1 MGSWLK
7 SCLRWKWKSPPP
19 DQICICIWGQVRVGL
34 GWGGCG
40 PGAYAISVVRRWA
53 TIAALY
59 LYSSSKA
66 QREELGEWPWMER
79 CGGGWLEPWEEE
91 CNSEWNASCLW
102 GWNQE
107 GRKTRWLKSQ
117 VTRGHVMACAPVS
130 ELGDRRSCWATLWR
144 GFKCMCGVCHR
155 IFQSLAETKSKNVAV
170 EGHWEC
176 WRHGI

>member
-7 SCLRWKWKSPPP
+7 SCLRWKWKSLPP
-19 DQICICIWGQVRVGL
+19 DQICICIWDQVRVGL

-79 CGGGWLEPWEEE
+79 CGGGWLEPWEED
-91 CNSEWNASCLW
+91 CNSEVNAHACEAGIRKGGRQDDWSHRS
-102 GWNQE
+102 QE
-107 GRKTRWLKSQ
+107 GMSWPVLRLVSWETGGHAELLSEGASNVCVEC
-117 VTRGHVMACAPVS
+117 VTEYFSH
-130 ELGDRRSCWATLWR
+130 
-144 GFKCMCGVCHR
+144 
-155 IFQSLAETKSKNVAV
+155 
-170 EGHWEC
+170 
-176 WRHGI
+176 